1 MRREEFKRL
10 LIEWNNSRDVDI
22 LNEGAKELLQKAG
35 MTLMGLAV
43 SAGVFNTASAQ
54 PVVNTGSQESS
65 YDSSDSRSQYT
76 HVEYID
82 NFERDKITRQVIQDI
97 YGSED
102 KIDQQLS
109 IMLNEVLM
117 LVQKDDVN
125 NFKKLVIDPFV
136 KLAKKLISDKSNF
149 NQFGDLNSEVYDQL
163 AQLLNKQVMI
173 FSKSEISPKGAKG
186 SSKSQTKY
194 IESAHSIFTL
204 EDLKAYTQAVKTKDY
219 KKQQEILKKYK
230 GK

>member
-1 MRREEFKRL
+1 MRREEFKKL

-35 MTLMGLAV
+35 MTLMGLAI

-65 YDSSDSRSQYT
+65 YDSSDSRSQYK

-82 NFERDKITRQVIQDI
+82 NFERDKIIRKVIQDI
-97 YGSED
+97 YRSED

-125 NFKKLVIDPFV
+125 NFKKLVIEPFV

-163 AQLLNKQVMI
+163 AEQLNKQVMI
-173 FSKSEISPKGAKG
+173 FARSEISPKGAKG
-186 SSKSQTKY
+186 SSTSKTKY
-194 IESAHSIFTL
+194 IESSHSIFSA
-204 EDLKAYTQAVKTKDY
+204 EDLKRYTKAIKEKDFRT
-219 KKQQEILKKYK
+219 QQEILKKYR

>member
-186 SSKSQTKY
+186 LSKSQTKY
-194 IESAHSIFTL
+194 IESAHSIFTP

>member
-54 PVVNTGSQESS
+54 PVVNNGSQESS
-65 YDSSDSRSQYT
+65 YDSSGTGSKYK

-82 NFERDKITRQVIQDI
+82 NFERDKIARKAIQDI

-125 NFKKLVIDPFV
+125 NFKKLVLEPFV

-163 AQLLNKQVMI
+163 AQLLNKQVMT
-173 FSKSEISPKGAKG
+173 FSRSELSPKGAKG
-186 SSKSQTKY
+186 SSTSQTKY
-194 IESAHSIFTL
+194 IESSHSIFTP
-204 EDLKAYTQAVKTKDY
+204 EDYKAYTEAIKARDI
-219 KKQQEILKKYK
+219 KKQAEILKKYE